1 MFYLANDERPERAQ
15 RYCFGCGSD
24 DTPRAQDVC
33 VACGESLAERRFLIS
48 VRWEEEG
55 FANTVELF
63 EKGLSH
69 PGMVT
74 PSDVFMQDG
83 VLCSVYRWAGGTLMV
98 DEGSPL
104 SSREVLDLAQR
115 SVGMLAYYHRHGV
128 SLGEIRLANFMV
140 EPGRVFRL
148 FDPDVERMFIREV
161 PQTYRGHEVAQ
172 LGSILRGFTAI
183 TQTNLI
189 DLFVS
194 AEEGGFSN
202 PLAFGRALERVMA
215 EHYPEEDG
223 RVGAMTDVGLC
234 RSLNEDNWGWTEL
247 SEGIALYVVADGMG
261 GHDAGE
267 VASEMAVE
275 NICLGAHERLETE
288 VPSEPERLQNIM
300 EESFRAAN
308 NAIKDHSERLGND
321 MGTTMVAVMVKDGK
335 YALLA
340 NVGDSRGYLM
350 RDQTLHQVTRDHS
363 LVARMVDQNRITR
376 EEARTHPHSNILL
389 RTVGTERD
397 VDVDLFSVELESN
410 DRLLLCSDG
419 LWGEVEDTDIEAIL
433 NHYTDQRVAC
443 RELVRA
449 AHHGGGKD
457 NVTVVIVQV

>member
-1 MFYLANDERPERAQ
+1 
-15 RYCFGCGSD
+15 
-24 DTPRAQDVC
+24 
-33 VACGESLAERRFLIS
+33 
-48 VRWEEEG
+48 
-55 FANTVELF
+55 
-63 EKGLSH
+63 
-69 PGMVT
+69 
-74 PSDVFMQDG
+74 
-83 VLCSVYRWAGGTLMV
+83 
-98 DEGSPL
+98 
-104 SSREVLDLAQR
+104 
-115 SVGMLAYYHRHGV
+115 MLAYYHRHGV

-234 RSLNEDNWGWTEL
+234 RSLNEDNWGWTAL

-288 VPSEPERLQNIM
+288 VPSDPERLQNIM
-300 EESFRAAN
+300 EESFREAN